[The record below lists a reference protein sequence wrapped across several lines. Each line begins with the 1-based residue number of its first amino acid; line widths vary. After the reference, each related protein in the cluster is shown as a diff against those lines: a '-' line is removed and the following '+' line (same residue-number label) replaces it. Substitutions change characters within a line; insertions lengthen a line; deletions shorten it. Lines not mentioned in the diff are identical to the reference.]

1 MGNILKLND
10 IKTKGCADYPCQ
22 NTYLIMELWNELKEL
37 QAKVNLLELAAMKD
51 EDIDFS
57 DIPATTDEELSRFT
71 RMNKDLWDK
80 GAYG

>member
-1 MGNILKLND
+1 MSYYTNLDNMNNVDELSD
-10 IKTKGCADYPCQ
+10 AVE
-22 NTYLIMELWNELKEL
+22 LIRELRDEVRSLEKR
-37 QAKVNLLELAAMKD
+37 VNLLELAAMKD

>member
-1 MGNILKLND
+1 MNNVDELSD
-10 IKTKGCADYPCQ
+10 AVE
-22 NTYLIMELWNELKEL
+22 LIRELRDEVRSLEKR
-37 QAKVNLLELAAMKD
+37 VNLLELAAMKD

>member
-1 MGNILKLND
+1 MGYYTNLDNMNNVDDLSD
-10 IKTKGCADYPCQ
+10 AVE
-22 NTYLIMELWNELKEL
+22 LIRELRDEVRSLEKR
-37 QAKVNLLELAAMKD
+37 VNLLELAAMKD

-57 DIPATTDEELSRFT
+57 DIPATTAEELSRFT